1 MRNFPI
7 LAFAALAASV
17 VACAQ
22 PVSNV
27 EDGVY
32 HVGYAA
38 NLNIGDSIVNFSND
52 GYNGST
58 LSGTAGNICVNT
70 YVFDPE
76 EEEISCCSCLVTANG
91 LNSLSAAKDLIGN
104 TLTPAIP
111 TSIVI
116 KLVGSIPGTDAAQNL
131 TVCNPST
138 VNANNL
144 AQGLVAW
151 GSTLEPDATPGT
163 YEVVHAPFLLGSL
176 STPFFN
182 AQNGSTDEL
191 TALTTICG
199 FNQSNGS
206 GFGICNSCRTG
217 ALGGSKN

>member
-7 LAFAALAASV
+7 LAFAVLTASA
-17 VACAQ
+17 VASGQIATPQ
-22 PVSNV
+22 
-27 EDGVY
+27 DGIY
-32 HVGYAA
+32 QVGYAA
-38 NLNIGDSIVNFSND
+38 NLNIGDSIVNVSND
-52 GYNGST
+52 GINGGPI
-58 LSGTAGNICVNT
+58 SGTTGNICVNT

-76 EEEISCCSCLVTANG
+76 EEEISCCACLVTANG
-91 LNSLSAAKDLIGN
+91 LYSLSAEKDLISN
-104 TLTPAIP
+104 NLTPAIP

-116 KLVGSIPGTDAAQNL
+116 KLVGSIPGRDAAQNL

-144 AQGLVAW
+144 AYGLVAW

-163 YEVVHAPFLLGSL
+163 YEVVQAPFLQGSL

-182 AQNGSTDEL
+182 SGNVSTDEL

-217 ALGGSKN
+217 ALAGSKN